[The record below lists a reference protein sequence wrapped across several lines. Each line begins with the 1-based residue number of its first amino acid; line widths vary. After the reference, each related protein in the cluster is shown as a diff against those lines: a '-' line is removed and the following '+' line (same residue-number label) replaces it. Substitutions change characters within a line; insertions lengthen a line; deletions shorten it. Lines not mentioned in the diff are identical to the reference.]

1 MNIVILDAARS
12 EVSRTN
18 INSLG
23 FNMVDLWP
31 QDYSPTVFG
40 RYVRIERMP
49 TGTPDANG
57 IPGDAYL
64 NIAEVQVFNVF
75 RPTIDIGIYND
86 QIMVAWDADAFSTP
100 KLQSVGSVSGP
111 WSDVTSVTP
120 FLGPL
125 GATTFYK
132 LVKGP

>member
-1 MNIVILDAARS
+1 MNVVILNAARN

-18 INSLG
+18 INFAG
-23 FNMVDLWP
+23 FNMTDSWP

-49 TGTPDANG
+49 TGAPDANG
-57 IPGDAYL
+57 IPSDAYL

-75 RPTIDIGIYND
+75 RPTLDVGIYNG

-100 KLQSVGSVSGP
+100 KLQSAGSLSGL
-111 WSDVTSVTP
+111 WSDVTTVTP

-125 GATTFYK
+125 GVTTYYK